1 MAADRL
7 LPEDVS
13 RSSAQ
18 REGLGPQMAVR
29 SPERYTL
36 VVMGRA
42 RVGKTAITV
51 RYTSANF
58 VQVYEPTIEDKH
70 VKHTTIASAPACL
83 EIIDTSGDNNYR
95 SLRRC
100 WMKDDA
106 GNAGFLFVFSL
117 VDRQTF
123 DELEAFREELMDLYH
138 DDPPPSVLVANK
150 ADIDR
155 VQWVVTDDEVRGLR
169 TRWHNCFEVVYT
181 SASSGLNVAEA
192 FEPLCAAV
200 RERVQCRRRA
210 AREREAA
217 VQRQASLS
225 ADGSRCRCRQ
235 CRLRLA
241 QCVGA
246 CGVS

>member
-1 MAADRL
+1 MTSCRL
-7 LPEDVS
+7 LEDN
-13 RSSAQ
+13 RSSQ
-18 REGLGPQMAVR
+18 QSFGHGPQMAVR

-42 RVGKTAITV
+42 RVGKTAITI

-58 VQVYEPTIEDKH
+58 VQVYDPTIEDTH
-70 VKHTTIASAPACL
+70 LKHTSVAGAPACL
-83 EIIDTSGDNNYR
+83 EILDTAGDDAYR
-95 SLRRC
+95 PLRRS
-100 WMKDDA
+100 WMSNSD
-106 GNAGFLFVFSL
+106 AGFLFVFSL

-123 DELEAFREELMDLYH
+123 DELEAFRDELMDLYH

-155 VQWVVTDDEVRGLR
+155 GQWAVSEAEVMLLR
-169 TRWHNCFEVVYT
+169 EHWRNCGQVVYT
-181 SASSGLNVAEA
+181 SASSGHNVAEA

-200 RERVQCRRRA
+200 RERTLRRRRA

-217 VQRQASLS
+217 AHHQALVAS
-225 ADGSRCRCRQ
+225 GSRCRCSH
-235 CRLRLA
+235 CRHRLA

-246 CGVS
+246 CVLS